1 MGSKRNSRSRAWVQ
15 RQAKDPYVQQA
26 RARAFRSRA
35 AFKLEQLDK
44 KERLLRPGMTV
55 IDLGAAPGSWSQYAV
70 TQIGSNGRVIALDRL
85 EFPPIDDVTSL
96 IGDFLD
102 SHTVSRLKEILGQNP
117 ADLVI
122 SDMAPN
128 LTGVKSIDQSAMG
141 ELVIE
146 AARFARQHLSPRGAF
161 VAKFFEG
168 SEAKTVKDE
177 VASLFRNLR
186 IRKPD
191 ASRSESAEVYL
202 VARDVVS

>member
-1 MGSKRNSRSRAWVQ
+1 M
-15 RQAKDPYVQQA
+15 QQA

-44 KERLLRPGMTV
+44 KERLLRPGMTL
-55 IDLGAAPGSWSQYAV
+55 IDLGAAPGSWSQYAATRV
-70 TQIGSNGRVIALDRL
+70 GSNGRVIALDRL

-146 AARFARQHLSPRGAF
+146 AARFARQHLGARGAF

-177 VASLFRNLR
+177 VASLFRTIR

-202 VARDVVS
+202 VARDVVL